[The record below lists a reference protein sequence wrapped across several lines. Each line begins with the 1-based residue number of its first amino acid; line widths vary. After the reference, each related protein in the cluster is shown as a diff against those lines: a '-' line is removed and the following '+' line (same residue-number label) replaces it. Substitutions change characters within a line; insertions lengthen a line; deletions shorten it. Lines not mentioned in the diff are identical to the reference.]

1 MPASARKESAG
12 ASPLSTARSKTDGV
26 RPSITIRTS
35 FLVSGKDSEPRVAPA
50 CAPAKPECEEWCGDS
65 LGVAEPWDQAER
77 RDDEADERDEGGDPE
92 LRAAA
97 AEGPGDDR

>member
-35 FLVSGKDSEPRVAPA
+35 FLVAGKDAEPRVAP
-50 CAPAKPECEEWCGDS
+50 PAVPAEPEGEQWCGGGF
-65 LGVAEPWDQAER
+65 GVPEAGDEAER
-77 RDDEADERDEGGDPE
+77 RDDEAGERHGGRNPQPPAPARE
-92 LRAAA
+92 PR
-97 AEGPGDDR
+97 GD